1 MTPIFQYYFEK
12 RLEAVMPL
20 AKDNIWLC
28 QGLAFETKYYLLY
41 PDLFYQ
47 PFFDKAVDYTDEKLN
62 KLSIAGYCVFLYA
75 SVSDNQL
82 DQKDNLEKAMDESAL
97 AAFKDTFQALL
108 LELFPVDSYFWH
120 QFDQHKK
127 SFYSAALED
136 GEYTQALLANQ
147 GNLVAAPR
155 ISWEDY
161 IRLAIRKSAFGK
173 AALDALFVLSGANR
187 QEVYTTLLESHR
199 YFTIAATI
207 QDDIQDFTE
216 DLLNPQ
222 INYAHTCL
230 LNKISSTNGTVP
242 GDPDRLKKL
251 FYLNGTA
258 TELLDLAIEQLDK
271 AEALV
276 ADLEVP
282 LWKLFV
288 RQRKREL
295 VFYRLSAQTF
305 VTKFKRSFT
314 LSRQKASQ
322 NSPEDAIQAGLNFL
336 QKEYQS
342 AGCWS
347 DFDLL
352 TAGMSNVWV
361 TAYLAAPLHEAGFET
376 FDYPD
381 IKQFLLSHKS
391 EGKLWGYNK
400 YWVSD
405 MDSTTCTLNM
415 LSTLS
420 CNITKELRLWAAAQN
435 PDGGFPT
442 YVASSGILEDMGLS
456 GTSGADEAGWT
467 QSHVCVSAL
476 AFYFVTKQKLE
487 SALQYEQLLRFLL
500 EKQDKDGLWNA
511 YWWTSP
517 LYASSY
523 MVKGLLLTNDP
534 AHRQAI
540 ERACAGMCALQQA
553 NGAFLNNQGM
563 ESALFTALF
572 IDAVCS
578 SPDLLKKNLCA
589 VEHSVQ
595 WLLTQQYADGSFESS
610 LCLRV
615 PSSNLQDPAAVSN
628 WDTDLASNENALRT
642 DFMRNFSTGVCV
654 LALHKFQ
661 GLQQSGKISASASSM
676 ACDAQS

>member
-1 MTPIFQYYFEK
+1 
-12 RLEAVMPL
+12 MPL

-62 KLSIAGYCVFLYA
+62 KLSVAGYCVFLYA

-108 LELFPVDSYFWH
+108 LELFPADSYFWY
-120 QFDQHKK
+120 QFEQHKK
-127 SFYSAALED
+127 SFYSAALKD
-136 GEYTQALLANQ
+136 GAYTQALLANQ
-147 GNLVAAPR
+147 GNLAAAPR

-161 IRLAIRKSAFGK
+161 IRLAIQKSAFGK

-242 GDPDRLKKL
+242 SDPERMKKL
-251 FYLNGTA
+251 FYLNGAA

-314 LSRQKASQ
+314 LSKQKALQ
-322 NSPEDAIQAGLNFL
+322 NSPINAIEAGLNFL
-336 QKEYQS
+336 QTEYQS
-342 AGCWS
+342 AGYWS

-361 TAYLAAPLHEAGFET
+361 SAYLAAQLQEAGFDN
-376 FDYPD
+376 FDYTG
-381 IKQFLLSHKS
+381 IKNFLLSQKS
-391 EGKLWGYNK
+391 EGHLWGYNK

-405 MDSTTCTLNM
+405 MDSTTCALNM
-415 LSTLS
+415 LRSLS
-420 CNITKELRLWAAAQN
+420 CNVSKELRLWAAAQN

-442 YVASSGILEDMGLS
+442 YVAGSGILEDMGLAGS
-456 GTSGADEAGWT
+456 GAADEAGWT

-476 AFYFVTKQKLE
+476 AFYFVSKQKLE
-487 SALQYEQLLRFLL
+487 SVVQYEQLLQFLL

-517 LYASSY
+517 LYASCY

-534 AHRQAI
+534 AHHQAI
-540 ERACAGMCALQQA
+540 ERACTGMCALQQA

-563 ESALFTALF
+563 ESALFTAMFVEAL
-572 IDAVCS
+572 CS
-578 SPDLLKKNLCA
+578 SPDLLQKHFNT
-589 VEHSVQ
+589 VERSAQ
-595 WLLTQQYADGSFESS
+595 WLLTQQYTDGSFESS

-615 PSSNLQDPAAVSN
+615 PSSNLQDPAAASN
-628 WDTDLASNENALRT
+628 WDTALASNENALRT
-642 DFMRNFSTGVCV
+642 DFMRNFSTGACV
-654 LALHKFQ
+654 IALHKFQ
-661 GLQQSGKISASASSM
+661 HLQQPGKTATTTSSM
-676 ACDAQS
+676 AYDAQS